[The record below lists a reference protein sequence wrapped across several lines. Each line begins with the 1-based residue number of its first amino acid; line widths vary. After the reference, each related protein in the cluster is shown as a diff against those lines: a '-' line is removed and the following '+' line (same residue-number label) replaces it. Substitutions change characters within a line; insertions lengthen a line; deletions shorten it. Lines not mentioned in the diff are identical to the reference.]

1 MTSQMLPWYN
11 SPANIRG
18 LSQQNISQ
26 SPQPSLQG
34 LKSSTK
40 FNDSQKIPTDPWN
53 ILQVYPKI
61 QIWFRISFKQ
71 VVAGLGSGVAG
82 LGCSVLLGTIDF
94 STRHCMFHRRQRGN
108 HASLGNYHPT
118 PEMFNSSTGWS
129 SSKEVP
135 LFGKNMKKCYTL
147 ED

>member
-1 MTSQMLPWYN
+1 MLPWYN

-26 SPQPSLQG
+26 SLQPSLQG

-61 QIWFRISFKQ
+61 QYDSGFPSNRWLQ
-71 VVAGLGSGVAG
+71 VRGLGLQVWGVPSFLGPLTSPPVTACSIADNVATMRASGTTIRPLRKCSTLQRAG
-82 LGCSVLLGTIDF
+82 QAPKRCQ
-94 STRHCMFHRRQRGN
+94 C
-108 HASLGNYHPT
+108 
-118 PEMFNSSTGWS
+118 
-129 SSKEVP
+129 
-135 LFGKNMKKCYTL
+135 L
-147 ED
+147 EKT